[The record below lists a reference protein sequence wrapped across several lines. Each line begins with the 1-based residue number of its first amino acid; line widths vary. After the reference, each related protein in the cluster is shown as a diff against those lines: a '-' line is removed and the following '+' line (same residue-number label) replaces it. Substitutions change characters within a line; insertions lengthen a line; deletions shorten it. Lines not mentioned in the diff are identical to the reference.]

1 MPKPFLSCAACLK
14 KPKTR
19 KETEM
24 SWYTIVQ
31 RITLEPDELHYIM
44 LELLQK
50 HPDDEKFAEAAKE
63 IEERLNQEAHDVVLD

>member
-1 MPKPFLSCAACLK
+1 
-14 KPKTR
+14 
-19 KETEM
+19 M

-50 HPDDEKFAEAAKE
+50 HPDDAKFAEAAKE

>member
-1 MPKPFLSCAACLK
+1 
-14 KPKTR
+14 
-19 KETEM
+19 M

-50 HPDDEKFAEAAKE
+50 HPDDEKFAEVAKE